1 MRTSEN
7 INEIASAISSAQA
20 QIIPAA
26 YDAANPHFRSR
37 YASLASCMQ
46 SCRAAL
52 SQNKIAVVQG
62 TTCSD
67 KYVTVTTMLIHS
79 SGQFISDDITIPIA
93 QNTAQAIG
101 SALTYGRRYG
111 LSALVGIVSDEDDDD
126 AELAMPHQATENNM
140 AGDVKFTPQK
150 ETVKSQQ
157 PQPKP
162 PTPAVSESHTSNTQE
177 VKANRESKVK
187 RATIRA
193 SKIKEIFEKSTELGM
208 NLSQLKAF
216 ISEITGK
223 SIAES
228 EDLSDTDL
236 PFILGELQ
244 KLQHIESKV
253 A

>member
-7 INEIASAISSAQA
+7 INEIATAISSAQA
-20 QIIPAA
+20 QINPAA

-37 YASLASCMQ
+37 YASLARCMQ

-111 LSALVGIVSDEDDDD
+111 LSALVGIVSDDDDD

-150 ETVKSQQ
+150 ETVKFQQ

-177 VKANRESKVK
+177 VKANKESKVK

-228 EDLSDTDL
+228 ADLSDADL
-236 PFILGELQ
+236 PFILEELK
-244 KLQHIESKV
+244 KLQVAERKV